1 MCAQL
6 TLLLLFSIVCNKSI
20 ISKAFKLGQNGR
32 IAHSYRDISHRST
45 ILRQSNDVDEAVS
58 NELVT
63 RDEMLIKLKAE
74 ATSPFRLL
82 RQFIYGGMGAAGG
95 LGTFTAIPQLILA
108 LQSHGDVENAVKN
121 IAIDTGGVLLAVAL
135 WKFDNDNAMKKLNV
149 YKDKQRVMDKKLS
162 KAEMKEREMELS
174 LLPVEIQV
182 SEVEANITRVVS
194 LGDLQSK
201 GSQNVVI
208 VAGPTAFIRDAII
221 SARLES
227 PETFAS
233 NNIIVIPF
241 TLVDEVVDSS
251 EQRKAKKG
259 FGVVKQPELI
269 EAPYIAKPQQV
280 WYQYNCIHL
289 FPFIINMYTPSIHIT
304 HIMHT
309 YLLTY
314 LHICAYT
321 IIYST
326 NQSYKHMYMP
336 ACSILYADKQIIYLF
351 VCI

>member
-1 MCAQL
+1 
-6 TLLLLFSIVCNKSI
+6 
-20 ISKAFKLGQNGR
+20 
-32 IAHSYRDISHRST
+32 
-45 ILRQSNDVDEAVS
+45 
-58 NELVT
+58 
-63 RDEMLIKLKAE
+63 
-74 ATSPFRLL
+74 
-82 RQFIYGGMGAAGG
+82 
-95 LGTFTAIPQLILA
+95 
-108 LQSHGDVENAVKN
+108 
-121 IAIDTGGVLLAVAL
+121 
-135 WKFDNDNAMKKLNV
+135 
-149 YKDKQRVMDKKLS
+149 MDKKLS